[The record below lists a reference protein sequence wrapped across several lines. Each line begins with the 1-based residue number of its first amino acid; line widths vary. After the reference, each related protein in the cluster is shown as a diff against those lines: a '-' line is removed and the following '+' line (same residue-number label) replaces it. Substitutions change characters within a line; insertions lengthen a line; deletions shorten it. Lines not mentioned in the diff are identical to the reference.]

1 MTWLLVVIAFLVVVL
16 AVWQTVQLQ
25 QIRRTVDAVPSDGN
39 VFTSLGSLQ
48 KRTQTLEQIVTGL
61 VPRVDHLEYRMPFAV
76 SRTGVIAY
84 NAFGNITGQMSRSIA
99 MVNDRGD
106 GIVVTILVSREE
118 TLFFTKEVRLGRGSE
133 QLSPEEQAA
142 VDRAMSVSM

>member
-1 MTWLLVVIAFLVVVL
+1 
-16 AVWQTVQLQ
+16 
-25 QIRRTVDAVPSDGN
+25 
-39 VFTSLGSLQ
+39 
-48 KRTQTLEQIVTGL
+48 
-61 VPRVDHLEYRMPFAV
+61 
-76 SRTGVIAY
+76 
-84 NAFGNITGQMSRSIA
+84 MSRSIA